1 MLMITQIF
9 LQLQDVS
16 GVQLRVVNSLK
27 KHGLRTIKHVPK
39 DGPNGGKLLTMEVEG
54 ADEIG
59 EADIRQHIS
68 SVDGVM
74 AALKVAQVVAEAE
87 ADLSEDE
94 KRYKNMES
102 EAGDIEMR
110 DRMLVF
116 SLLSRYPKVANRL
129 IELTGS
135 IPEEEQPDRLYQLGR
150 GFGQNLNGTL
160 KVKDQMTDLGTVIE
174 KLIVPGITP
183 FASVTVIGNVLQVD
197 EYDKNLNRGKPN
209 ELHCQFVQGIIEGL
223 LKSVETLPPHRV
235 EKKTCLH
242 KDSSACEYHIVP
254 V

>member
-1 MLMITQIF
+1 MITQIF

-27 KHGLRTIKHVPK
+27 KHGLRTIKHVLK
-39 DGPNGGKLLTMEVEG
+39 DGPNGGKLLAMEVEG
-54 ADEIG
+54 DDQIG
-59 EADIRQHIS
+59 ESDIRDHIS

-74 AALKVAQVVAEAE
+74 ATLKVAHIVSAAAAELT
-87 ADLSEDE
+87 DDE

-116 SLLSRYPKVANRL
+116 SLLSRYPKIANRL

-135 IPEEEQPDRLYQLGR
+135 IPEEEKPDRLYQLGR

-160 KVKDQMTDLGTVIE
+160 KVKDALGDLDTAID
-174 KLIVPGITP
+174 KLIVPGISP
-183 FASVTVIGNVLQVD
+183 FANITVIGNVLQVD
-197 EYDKNLNRGKPN
+197 SYDKNINRGKPS
-209 ELHCQFVQGIIEGL
+209 ELHCQFLQGTIEGL
-223 LKSVETLPPHRV
+223 LKSAEDLSPHRV

-242 KDSSACEYHIVP
+242 NGSSTCEYHIVP